1 MRTENSSS
9 RIFIIII
16 ALLLIANI
24 ATLTLLL
31 TGKKD
36 KSEHPSRM
44 RAFLKTEAGFSEKQL
59 QDFDSVRAD
68 YKAQAKILLSGMQND
83 KQANLKQLAG
93 SDFGDSVLLHAAT
106 AAAADQQ
113 KVEMN
118 MLEHLRRIRN
128 LCTPA
133 QRAVF
138 DTGFYKILSKGA
150 EEQKK
155 KGN

>member
-1 MRTENSSS
+1 MRTENSSNK
-9 RIFIIII
+9 IFIIII

-31 TGKKD
+31 TGKKS
-36 KSEHPSRM
+36 KPEHPGRM
-44 RAFLKTEAGFSEKQL
+44 RTFLKTEAGFTEKQL

-68 YKAQAKILLSGMQND
+68 YKAQAKILLDRMQHD
-83 KQANLKQLAG
+83 KQANLQQLAG
-93 SDFGDSVLLHAAT
+93 SDFSDSVLVRAAT
-106 AAAADQQ
+106 AAAGDQQ

-128 LCTPA
+128 LCTAP

-138 DTGFYKILSKGA
+138 DTGFYKILSKAA